1 MALATVCLPF
11 VGCGLEPAGSAPA
24 STSEGTT
31 SSSSSTNSS
40 GSAGAGGMA
49 SAGSSGSGAM
59 AGAGGMGGN
68 GGVEC
73 VDDGQG
79 SCEPWWNKNYTLRR
93 RIVVTPAGNP
103 QAVTD
108 FPWLIRI
115 DATHIDYA
123 KTSAQGA
130 DLRFVAA
137 DGKTLLAHEIEAWN
151 VNNTSYVWVRLPNI
165 PAEGTGEVTIWM
177 YYGNSVDNLPKP
189 HAPSDTW
196 NPGFVSV
203 HHLHN
208 SFADSTSGNH
218 DGMSP
223 TAPTSTAGQIANGMS
238 FDGFD
243 DQINLPKEA
252 DFDFNTNMTVSAWVA
267 VKNFT
272 KDWQSLV
279 TKGDNSWRIQR
290 LGQSNSLAFATSS
303 PGGPNDNFGGTVN
316 LVDNTFH
323 HIVIVYNGAKK
334 RIYDNGA
341 LDVEKDF
348 TLDILKNNY
357 EVCIG
362 NNLQYADRQF
372 EGQMDEVR
380 ISDVP
385 RPASWVALEYNNVM
399 KDQMTAWSNDQ
410 VPPP

>member
-1 MALATVCLPF
+1 
-11 VGCGLEPAGSAPA
+11 
-24 STSEGTT
+24 
-31 SSSSSTNSS
+31 
-40 GSAGAGGMA
+40 
-49 SAGSSGSGAM
+49 M

-272 KDWQSLV
+272 KEWQSLV